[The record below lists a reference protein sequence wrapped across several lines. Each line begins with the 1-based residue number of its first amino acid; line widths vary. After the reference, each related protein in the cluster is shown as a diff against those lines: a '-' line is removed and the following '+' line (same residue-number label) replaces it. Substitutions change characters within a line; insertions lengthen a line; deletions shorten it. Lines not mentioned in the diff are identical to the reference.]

1 MEEQGEQLGAGG
13 EGRARGEMGRKLAV
27 WGVAAAIVVLAAI
40 VGAVTWKGHRQKQ
53 DETALVAAV
62 GESTLILRE
71 ALDEKVQAQAPGNA
85 AARLDGYLKQAK
97 AAARTPLADAAE
109 DYVLGAR
116 EIARFRADAN
126 RLAPSAAAARQA
138 LLAHLGAG
146 ARRNDAWFRH
156 AGDLKKRVEDAH
168 YELGVPLKALDG
180 LLDGM
185 QESRK
190 RLAPLVGDKLLIEP
204 AALNAARER
213 AQAELKRSAE
223 ELERAR
229 QIPIG

>member
-1 MEEQGEQLGAGG
+1 MEEQGEELDAGG

-27 WGVAAAIVVLAAI
+27 WGVAAAIIVLAAI
-40 VGAVTWKGHRQKQ
+40 VGMVSWKGHRKKQ

-71 ALDEKVQAQAPGNA
+71 ALGAQPPADA

-97 AAARTPLADAAE
+97 AAERTPLADAAE

-116 EIARFRADAN
+116 EIARHRADAN
-126 RLAPSAAAARQA
+126 RLAPAAAAARQA

-156 AGDLKKRVEDAH
+156 AGELKKRVEDAH

-185 QESRK
+185 HESRK
-190 RLAPLVGDKLLIEP
+190 RLAPLVGEKLLIEP

-213 AQAELKRSAE
+213 VQAELKRSAE